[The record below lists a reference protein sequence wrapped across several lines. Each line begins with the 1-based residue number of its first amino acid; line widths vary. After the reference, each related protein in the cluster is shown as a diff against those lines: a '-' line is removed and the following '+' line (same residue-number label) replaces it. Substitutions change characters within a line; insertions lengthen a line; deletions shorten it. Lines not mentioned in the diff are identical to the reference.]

1 MRNSAQALAAS
12 AGQVATIPLEG
23 ADFEALRR
31 IIYEL
36 AGIHLRDEKT
46 ALVANRLAR
55 RIRAR
60 GLSTFGEYVAF
71 VRSDTSG
78 DEAREL
84 INCITTNKT
93 SFFRESHHFDFLGR
107 VMVPEL
113 VERARRTG
121 QRKIRI
127 WSSACSTGPE
137 PWTIALVLREA
148 LGSLAGW
155 DIRILASDLDTNV
168 LQTAEQA
175 IYDHGELADVPDAM
189 LRSGFDKLPDGR
201 FRVVAPLREL
211 VSFRRINLIERPW
224 PIRTKFDAVFCRNVA
239 IYFDR
244 PTQQG
249 LFEALTSL
257 LEPTGYLFSGHS
269 ENLHWLSHILEPL
282 GHTIHRPTGGAA
294 AKPRMPS
301 LAKAPQATSK
311 TPPRHPPEADPE
323 PALTPNPA
331 AEIAI
336 TAGGLHASSKGEVIR
351 TLLGS
356 CVAVCLYDPVAR
368 IGGMNH
374 FMLPDGESS
383 DKNPAAFGVHA
394 IELLVNAMMKLG
406 GDRRRFVA
414 KVFGASELPG
424 RNASVGVATRNAAF
438 SIEFLESDG
447 IKVVAQKLG
456 GARPL
461 SVRFDTESGRALV
474 REVDN
479 SSAAARVDASH
490 VTTLEKSRRRVDD
503 DITFFGAST

>member
-1 MRNSAQALAAS
+1 MRNSAQALVTS
-12 AGQVATIPLEG
+12 AGTIATIPLEG
-23 ADFEALRR
+23 ADFDALRL
-31 IIYEL
+31 IIYDL
-36 AGIHLRDEKT
+36 AGIHLRDEKK

-71 VRSDTSG
+71 VRNDSSG

-93 SFFRESHHFDFLGR
+93 SFFREPHHFDFLAR
-107 VMVPEL
+107 VMVPEI

-127 WSSACSTGPE
+127 WSAACSTGPE

-148 LGSLAGW
+148 LGSFAGW

-168 LQTAEQA
+168 LRTAEEA
-175 IYDHGELADVPDAM
+175 AYDPRELDEVPEAM
-189 LRSGFDKLPDGR
+189 LRSGFERCADGR
-201 FRVVAPLREL
+201 LRVVAPLREL

-269 ENLHWLSHILEPL
+269 ENLHWLTHILEPL
-282 GHTIHRPTGGAA
+282 GHTIHRPTGAAA
-294 AKPRMPS
+294 AKPRLAS
-301 LAKAPQATSK
+301 LAKATA
-311 TPPRHPPEADPE
+311 PE
-323 PALTPNPA
+323 PPAPFVPNPA
-331 AEIAI
+331 AEVAI
-336 TAGGLHASSKGEVIR
+336 TAGGLHASAKGEVVR

-383 DKNPAAFGVHA
+383 ERNPAAFGVHA

-456 GARPL
+456 GTKPL
-461 SVRFDTESGRALV
+461 SVRFETDSGRVLV
-474 REVDN
+474 REVEN

-490 VTTLEKSRRRVDD
+490 VSTLEKTRRHVEE
-503 DITFFGAST
+503 DITFFGAS